1 MQTFLTR
8 HCDEVKGVL
17 SGFDRVRFRGTLRW
31 LSTVAGLESFLVRSG
46 VLLKEFKPWAQ
57 GLTDQIRQST
67 ADLAKA
73 LGRPIRYLYSSALS
87 KEDIALNIAEVDGIR
102 EGLVCV
108 LTAVEPC
115 RTFFL
120 RRNRERR
127 RLELSSLPGKCL
139 HQYFYV
145 RHPQWGLIY
154 LRLQTWL
161 PFTVYVG
168 INGREW
174 LARQL
179 VQQGIG
185 FEQRDNCFVDLA
197 DVPRA
202 QAVLA
207 AQLQTNWADV
217 LNGLLRQ
224 FHPAHARLFGST
236 PLDHYWSAEETEWA
250 TDVLF
255 RSPEALARLYPRL
268 ARHAI
273 TTFGSNDVLRFLG
286 RAPQAWRFHGSEI
299 HSTLKTRPEG
309 VRVKHE
315 LNGNSVKM
323 YDKQHTVLRVETTIN
338 QPRDM
343 RVYRPKEGNP
353 QGPKSWQPLR
363 KGVADLY
370 RRAQVSQ
377 KCNERYLDALATVDS
392 SASLEE
398 VLQPLCRRK
407 TWRRRPVRALQPLQS
422 IDTQVLTAIGRGEF
436 ALNGFRNR
444 DLKPLLFTQQKASSL
459 EALRQSAK
467 ITRLLRLFRAH
478 GLIRKVPKTHRYQ
491 LTPHGRL
498 TVAAVHAA
506 QHASIQRLTELAV

>member
-286 RAPQAWRFHGSEI
+286 RSSSLAVSRQRDPQHSQDPARGGPRQARTQWQLRQDVRQAAHRAASGDNHQPTPRHACLSAEGGESSGTEI
-299 HSTLKTRPEG
+299 
-309 VRVKHE
+309 V
-315 LNGNSVKM
+315 
-323 YDKQHTVLRVETTIN
+323 
-338 QPRDM
+338 
-343 RVYRPKEGNP
+343 
-353 QGPKSWQPLR
+353 
-363 KGVADLY
+363 
-370 RRAQVSQ
+370 
-377 KCNERYLDALATVDS
+377 ATV
-392 SASLEE
+392 A
-398 VLQPLCRRK
+398 QGGRRFVS
-407 TWRRRPVRALQPLQS
+407 PSPS
-422 IDTQVLTAIGRGEF
+422 E
-436 ALNGFRNR
+436 
-444 DLKPLLFTQQKASSL
+444 P
-459 EALRQSAK
+459 
-467 ITRLLRLFRAH
+467 
-478 GLIRKVPKTHRYQ
+478 KVQ
-491 LTPHGRL
+491 
-498 TVAAVHAA
+498 
-506 QHASIQRLTELAV
+506 